1 MWPSVLIHDDILPGM
16 ILGDTI
22 DPHCQRDSSEWLTF
36 SVASQQWAVQW
47 GRFDAFGSPAYWV
60 NQAIRGKYDERVAV
74 DARGTDLQ
82 AETIFCVLGGY
93 GVTAESGRAAFQVVN
108 QLLAHDPYP
117 DADPIEAV
125 LREPLPHG
133 LGRYRFP
140 RQRASR
146 IAGALHYLRD
156 NPPPT
161 APIDLRDYL
170 LGITGVGPK
179 TAAWIVR
186 NVTGSADLA
195 IIDVWIARALTY
207 VGISRPEWKIS
218 QHYTQF
224 EAAFLQYADYGDV
237 QPGVLD
243 LCIWEQARTAG
254 HSFFKVTQ

>member
-1 MWPSVLIHDDILPGM
+1 MWPSVRIHGDILPGM

-36 SVASQQWAVQW
+36 SVASQRWAIQW

-60 NQAIRGKYDERVAV
+60 NQVVRGKYDERVTA
-74 DARGTDLQ
+74 DAQGTDLQ

-93 GVTAESGRAAFQVVN
+93 GVTAESGRAAFQVVK

-117 DADPIEAV
+117 DADPIEAA
-125 LREPLPHG
+125 LREPLPHD

-146 IAGALHYLRD
+146 IVGALLYLRE

-195 IIDVWIARALTY
+195 IIDVWIVRALTH
-207 VGISRPEWKIS
+207 VGIFRPEWKVS
-218 QHYTQF
+218 QHYAKF
-224 EAAFLQYADYGDV
+224 EAAFLQYAAYGDV

-243 LCIWEQARTAG
+243 LCIWEQARTVG
-254 HSFFKVTQ
+254 HSFFKTAQ